1 MPMETLIY
9 VVGLVLTLGALG
21 GLGVLAVGELRVR
34 SLRRNRLAAAGTAPA
49 APGGGRPGPLVEKSG
64 GAFAEQV
71 LSTVRTLGQQ
81 SAVRDPVAVSQLRSK
96 LMQAGFYSREAPVIF
111 LGVKAVALALATV
124 GVMFTMPAII
134 GKKGGNL
141 GALALAVGV
150 SLVAI
155 YGPEFVLK
163 NRKTSRERE
172 YSEGF
177 PDLLDLLVAS
187 VEAGLSLDA
196 AVTRVTEELERRY
209 PNLTV
214 HLRFLVL
221 ELRAGRARKDA
232 WSAFADRLG
241 IDDARAL
248 ATMLRQAEEMGTS
261 LGETLSVFSADMRAK
276 RMLRAEEKALGL
288 SAKLTVP
295 LILFIFPALL
305 GALMLPAAARLMH
318 VFSKNGG
325 LGG

>member
-1 MPMETLIY
+1 MDLQTIIY
-9 VVGLVLTLGALG
+9 LVGLVLTVGAVGGVAVLGI
-21 GLGVLAVGELRVR
+21 GELRVR
-34 SLRRNRLAAAGTAPA
+34 AMRRSRLAGAGAGA
-49 APGGGRPGPLVEKSG
+49 VGPRRGAEPMVEKSG
-64 GAFAEQV
+64 GGLGEQ
-71 LSTVRTLGQQ
+71 LLGTVRRLGQQ
-81 SAVRDPVAVSQLRSK
+81 SAVRDPAKVSLLRSR

-111 LGVKAVALALATV
+111 LGIKAAAVAAATLAVVLTLPMLLA
-124 GVMFTMPAII
+124 
-134 GKKGGNL
+134 KKGGNM
-141 GALALAVGV
+141 GGLALAVVV
-150 SLVAI
+150 SLVAL
-155 YGPEFVLK
+155 YGPEWVLK
-163 NRKTSRERE
+163 HRKTSRERE

-209 PNLTV
+209 PTLTV

-248 ATMLRQAEEMGTS
+248 ATMLRQAEDMGTS
-261 LGETLSVFSADMRAK
+261 LGDTLSVFSTDMRQK

-305 GALMLPAAARLMH
+305 GALMLPAIARLSH
-318 VFSKNGG
+318 VFGDK
-325 LGG
+325 

>member
-1 MPMETLIY
+1 MPIDTIIY
-9 VVGLVLTLGALG
+9 LAGLVLTVGAVG
-21 GLGVLAVGELRVR
+21 GLGWLAFGELRVR
-34 SLRRNRLAAAGTAPA
+34 ALRRSRLAGA
-49 APGGGRPGPLVEKSG
+49 G
-64 GAFAEQV
+64 GASPDLIDKQPGV
-71 LSTVRTLGQQ
+71 LAGQALAAVRRLGQQ
-81 SAVRDPVAVSQLRSK
+81 SAVRDPAKVSLLRSR
-96 LMQAGFYSREAPVIF
+96 LMQAGFYNREAPVIF
-111 LGVKAVALALATV
+111 LGIKAAAVATATV
-124 GVMFTMPAII
+124 AVLLTLPTVI
-134 GKKGGNL
+134 GQKGGNL
-141 GALALAVGV
+141 IALAIAVAV
-150 SLVAI
+150 SVAAL
-155 YGPEFVLK
+155 YGPDFILK
-163 NRKTSRERE
+163 QRKTKRERE
-172 YSEGF
+172 YADGF

-196 AVTRVTEELERRY
+196 AVSRVTDELDRRY

-261 LGETLSVFSADMRAK
+261 LGETLSVFSSDMRAK
-276 RMLRAEEKALGL
+276 RMLRAEEKALSL

-295 LILFIFPALL
+295 LILFIFPSLL
-305 GALMLPAAARLMH
+305 GALMLPAAVRLVK
-318 VFSKNGG
+318 VFSSGG

>member
-1 MPMETLIY
+1 MPIEALIY
-9 VVGLVLTLGALG
+9 IAGLVLTVGALG
-21 GLGVLAVGELRVR
+21 GLALAGIGELRVR
-34 SLRRNRLAAAGTAPA
+34 SLRRNRLAGAGA
-49 APGGGRPGPLVEKSG
+49 GGSSPLVEKPG
-64 GAFAEQV
+64 GALANQ
-71 LSTVRTLGQQ
+71 LLDTVRRLGQQ
-81 SAVRDPVAVSQLRSK
+81 SAVRDPAKVSLLRSR
-96 LMQAGFYSREAPVIF
+96 LMQAGFYAREAPVIF
-111 LGVKAVALALATV
+111 LGIKAACLAAAT
-124 GVMFTMPAII
+124 GAIMI
-134 GKKGGNL
+134 TLPMMISKKGGNFL
-141 GALALAVGV
+141 ATGVAVAVAVLAL
-150 SLVAI
+150 
-155 YGPEFVLK
+155 YGPEFILK
-163 NRKTSRERE
+163 TRKTSRERE
-172 YSEGF
+172 YSDGF

-209 PNLTV
+209 PNLTI

-261 LGETLSVFSADMRAK
+261 LGETLSVFSADMRSK

-295 LILFIFPALL
+295 LILFIFPSLL
-305 GALMLPAAARLMH
+305 GALMLPAAARLMK
-318 VFSKNGG
+318 VFSEGG
-325 LGG
+325 MGGG